1 MKEIVLDTETT
12 GISVK
17 EGHRIVEIGC
27 IELDNLIPTKN
38 KFHCY
43 LNPERKVSE
52 KAFEV
57 HGYSDEFLSQ
67 QKKFHEICQQF
78 LDFVKGKKLIIH
90 NAEFDLAHINNEL
103 SKIGKDNISNEI
115 IDTLVLARDKFPG
128 SQISLDALCKR
139 YKIDNSKRVN
149 HTALIDC
156 DLLSKVYINLIDQK
170 EPTLDF
176 TNQDYEKKDY
186 SKANLSY
193 YKKVIKPSENELK
206 NHREY
211 LKNSLKKTLNILNK
225 DGLILVVSFQSLED
239 RIVKDFFNH
248 NSGKR
253 WRSSR
258 HYPEL
263 PDKLAT
269 QLKIITKKPILPSA
283 SEILENPRSRS
294 AKLRVAQKI

>member
-57 HGYSDEFLSQ
+57 HGYSDSFLSD
-67 QKKFHEICQQF
+67 KMKFGEIADDFLQF
-78 LDFVKGKKLIIH
+78 IKDKRLIIH
-90 NAEFDLAHINNEL
+90 NAEFDLSHLNNEL
-103 SKIGKDNISNEI
+103 KILGKENIDNEI
-115 IDTLVLARDKFPG
+115 VDTLSLARNKFPG

-139 YKIDNSKRVN
+139 YRIDNSKRVQ

-156 DLLSKVYINLIDQK
+156 DLLAKVYINLIDQK

-176 TNQDYEKKDY
+176 KNKEEEVSKLNTGKVIY
-186 SKANLSY
+186 STKI
-193 YKKVIKPSENELK
+193 IKPSPEELK
-206 NHREY
+206 NHQIY
-211 LKNSLKKTLNILNK
+211 LKTSLKKN
-225 DGLILVVSFQSLED
+225 F
-239 RIVKDFFNH
+239 
-248 NSGKR
+248 
-253 WRSSR
+253 
-258 HYPEL
+258 Y
-263 PDKLAT
+263 
-269 QLKIITKKPILPSA
+269 
-283 SEILENPRSRS
+283 
-294 AKLRVAQKI
+294 